1 MPAHT
6 TACQQR
12 VEPLPKI
19 DVLDRLAVCGAPA
32 VALPLVDPRENAVAQ
47 VLAVGVNVH
56 ETGALECFQ
65 RRDCGHQIHA
75 VVRGV
80 SLASL
85 QRLLLIAKGED
96 GPPSARPRIAGASAI
111 GMDDHMRL
119 THPSLPYSRT
129 LLTARWKRSLP
140 HYYRRSSH

>member
-65 RRDCGHQIHA
+65 RRDCGHQFHA
-75 VVRGV
+75 VVSGV
-80 SLASL
+80 SLAAL
-85 QRLLLIAKGED
+85 HLLLLIAKAED
-96 GPPSARPRIAGASAI
+96 APPSARPPIPRPSPTR
-111 GMDDHMRL
+111 MD
-119 THPSLPYSRT
+119 
-129 LLTARWKRSLP
+129 P
-140 HYYRRSSH
+140 H